1 MTVRR
6 ADDIS
11 YTLGT
16 GLSATGAAVS
26 IKGGEYCFFA
36 SGTVGGSTISLQMLS
51 PNGTDWADVQVFSA
65 SAVKSTVLPFV
76 QTQVDLPAGQVRVA
90 CTGGTPTGVAAYL
103 VGLG

>member
-6 ADDIS
+6 ADDNQ

-16 GLSATGAAVS
+16 GLSASGSGVL

-36 SGTVGGSTISLQMLS
+36 SGTVGGSTISLQALS
-51 PNGTDWADVQVFSA
+51 PDGTSWADVQVFSA
-65 SAVKSTVLPFV
+65 SAVKSTTLPFV

-90 CTGGTPTGVAAYL
+90 CTGGTPSGINAYL